1 MLSLN
6 KIFLSVCCLGLMTW
20 ILAVTEINSFEPSE
34 YNNKQ
39 AFIETDPHLYISESY
54 IVKSSIL
61 PIENNY
67 FLSLSGIK
75 DLSKNKFLLINGII
89 ALAFLILATKL
100 KLEVNIY
107 RFFNK
112 DHNGEIVFSD
122 STAKSVHYITAVSGK
137 ISKVIGVS
145 FALLTVITFVF

>member
-1 MLSLN
+1 
-6 KIFLSVCCLGLMTW
+6 MTW

-34 YNNKQ
+34 DNNKQ

-89 ALAFLILATKL
+89 
-100 KLEVNIY
+100 
-107 RFFNK
+107 
-112 DHNGEIVFSD
+112 
-122 STAKSVHYITAVSGK
+122 
-137 ISKVIGVS
+137 
-145 FALLTVITFVF
+145 

>member
-1 MLSLN
+1 MLSFS
-6 KIFLSVCCLGLMTW
+6 KIFLSVCCLGLLTCF
-20 ILAVTEINSFEPSE
+20 LAVSEINSFEPSVDI
-34 YNNKQ
+34 NKQ
-39 AFIETDPHLYISESY
+39 AFIETDAHLYTSESY
-54 IVKSSIL
+54 FVKSSIL

-67 FLSLSGIK
+67 FLSLSEIK

-100 KLEVNIY
+100 NLEVNIY

-112 DHNGEIVFSD
+112 DQNGEIVFSD

-145 FALLTVITFVF
+145 FALLAVITFVF